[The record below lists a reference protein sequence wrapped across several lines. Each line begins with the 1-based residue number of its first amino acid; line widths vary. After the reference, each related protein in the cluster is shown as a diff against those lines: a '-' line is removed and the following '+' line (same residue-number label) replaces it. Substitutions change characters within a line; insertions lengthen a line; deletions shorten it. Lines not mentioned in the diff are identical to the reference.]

1 MLIRLGKQV
10 RIHLTPFFP
19 SLTIIM
25 SEDILEQLN
34 KLEAQI
40 FDLPEMQDQK
50 DFDLNSYLNS
60 DIDY

>member
-1 MLIRLGKQV
+1 
-10 RIHLTPFFP
+10 
-19 SLTIIM
+19 M

-34 KLEAQI
+34 KQEARI

-50 DFDLNSYLNS
+50 DFDLDAYLTS

>member
-1 MLIRLGKQV
+1 
-10 RIHLTPFFP
+10 
-19 SLTIIM
+19 M
-25 SEDILEQLN
+25 SEDILGQLN

-50 DFDLNSYLNS
+50 DFDLDAYLTS